1 MLAHY
6 SDDMTRWIK
15 AIENATFARQRAA
28 YDRVAAENAR
38 LRKLLSLGTGTI
50 PGSPDMPDSPD
61 LVRHSFRI
69 PCHSD
74 MRHAMCTGIDR
85 IRRHRHGTQRQ
96 LLFPKHPQQ
105 NARSLSSSR
114 RPARPQQ
121 AAVRCFFVVFVPFPS
136 FFRQN

>member
-69 PCHSD
+69 
-74 MRHAMCTGIDR
+74 RHVNPTWHLTCDV
-85 IRRHRHGTQRQ
+85 HRNRSNPPTSTW
-96 LLFPKHPQQ
+96 
-105 NARSLSSSR
+105 NAT
-114 RPARPQQ
+114 
-121 AAVRCFFVVFVPFPS
+121 AAPLP
-136 FFRQN
+136 